1 MTTEPTSATGPTAV
15 SSRHAGRL
23 SEMSRRARAIA
34 AAGGLEAAL
43 ASGALPARIDTTVSE
58 GVVLGLLAQGIR
70 KYAAIFGHGTTD
82 LGEALRVYEDA
93 GVTRTYNFRNEVAMA
108 HAATALRW
116 QYGECAAVVTSIGPG
131 ALHAMAGSL
140 AAATNGVGVYHV
152 YGDETTHGEGP
163 NMQAIPKHEQG
174 LYGRL
179 TGIMGES
186 YILHTPQA
194 LRAAMRRGSLAVHRS
209 HRAGPFYLLL
219 PINVQPEPIRGLHLA
234 ALPGRLTP
242 PATVVADDAALDAA
256 VALIRSHRRIVIK
269 AGGGT
274 RAFPAEVRA
283 LAEATHAAVVLS
295 PGSLGVLPHVHP
307 QNMTV
312 GGTKGSISGNYA
324 MEHAGL
330 VIVVG
335 ARAVCQSD
343 CSGTGY
349 PAAEAV
355 ININAD
361 LGDLTHY
368 NRTVALPG
376 DVGAVIERLLER
388 LARAGGAEAGRAE
401 EWLAATA
408 ARKQR
413 WEAHRAER
421 YRHPTL
427 VDRTWGGP
435 VLTQPAAIKIA
446 ADFAKAVGATK
457 FFDAGDVQANGFQIA
472 EDDAPFQ
479 TITETGAS
487 YMGFAPS
494 ALLASGMA
502 DRPRY
507 GIAFCGDGSFFMNPQ
522 VLLDG
527 VEHGVRGTV
536 LLLDNRAMA
545 AVGVLQEAQYGGE
558 FRCRDSVT
566 VDYVRLASAV
576 SGVKSLDGGRTPD
589 ALQAALREAHAYPG
603 LALVHVPVYS
613 GPDPLG
619 GMGAFGA
626 WNVGNWC
633 DEVQAR
639 YHAMSI

>member
-1 MTTEPTSATGPTAV
+1 MTTIP
-15 SSRHAGRL
+15 SRHDSRL
-23 SEMSRRARAIA
+23 ADLRRRAHAIA
-34 AAGGLEAAL
+34 EAGGLDAAL
-43 ASGALPARIDTTVSE
+43 GAGTLPAVIETTVSE
-58 GVVLGLLAQGIR
+58 GVVLGLLKQGVR
-70 KYAAIFGHGTTD
+70 KYLAVFGHGSTD
-82 LGEALRVYEDA
+82 LGEVLRVYEEA

-108 HAATALRW
+108 HAATVLRW
-116 QYGECAAVVTSIGPG
+116 LHGETPAVVTSIGPG

-140 AAATNGVGVYHV
+140 AAATNGIGVYHI

-186 YILHTPQA
+186 YVLHTPGA
-194 LRAAMRRGSLAVHRS
+194 LRAALRRGSLAVHRA

-219 PINVQPEPIRGLHLA
+219 PINVQPERIPRLNLE

-242 PATVVADDAALDAA
+242 PATVIADDEALDAA
-256 VALIRSHRRIVIK
+256 VALIRRHRRIVIK

-274 RAFPAEVRA
+274 RRFPAEMQA
-283 LAEATHAAVVLS
+283 LADATHGVVALS
-295 PGSLGVLPHVHP
+295 PGALGVLPHAHP
-307 QNMTV
+307 RNMTV

-324 MEHAGL
+324 MEHADL

-335 ARAVCQSD
+335 SRAVCQAD

-349 PAAEAV
+349 PAAAAV

-368 NRTVALPG
+368 NRTVGLPG
-376 DVGAVIERLLER
+376 DIGAVIRRLLDR
-388 LARAGGAEAGRAE
+388 LDAAGGADPARAE
-401 EWLAATA
+401 AWLQATA
-408 ARKQR
+408 ERRRA
-413 WEAHRAER
+413 WEAHKAER
-421 YRHPTL
+421 YRQATL
-427 VDRTWGGP
+427 VDATWGGP

-446 ADFAKAVGATK
+446 ADFARAIGAVK
-457 FFDAGDVQANGFQIA
+457 FFDAGDVQANGFQVV
-472 EDDAPFQ
+472 EDDAPLQ

-494 ALLASGMA
+494 ALLAAGLA

-527 VEHGVRGTV
+527 VEHGVHGTI

-545 AVGVLQEAQYGGE
+545 AVGVLQEAQYGE
-558 FRCRDSVT
+558 AFRCRDSVA
-566 VDYVRLASAV
+566 VDYVRLASSVA
-576 SGVKSLDGGRTPD
+576 GVTALDGGRTPE
-589 ALQAALREAHAYPG
+589 ALRAALGKAHASPG
-603 LALVHVPVYS
+603 LSLVHVPVYS

-619 GMGAFGA
+619 GLGAFGA

-633 DEVQAR
+633 EDVQAR
-639 YHAMSI
+639 YHAMTI

>member
-1 MTTEPTSATGPTAV
+1 MTVIP
-15 SSRHAGRL
+15 SRHDSRL
-23 SEMSRRARAIA
+23 AEMRRRARAIA
-34 AAGGLEAAL
+34 QAGGLEAAL
-43 ASGALPARIDTTVSE
+43 ASSAVPAQIDTTVSE
-58 GVVLGLLAQGIR
+58 GVVLGLLKQGIR
-70 KYAAIFGHGTTD
+70 KYLAIFGHGSTD
-82 LGEALRVYEDA
+82 LGEVLRAYEEA

-108 HAATALRW
+108 HAATVLRW
-116 QYGECAAVVTSIGPG
+116 QYGESAAVVTSIGPG

-140 AAATNGVGVYHV
+140 AAAANGVGVYHI

-179 TGIMGES
+179 TGVMGES
-186 YILHTPQA
+186 YVLHTPEA

-219 PINVQPEPIRGLHLA
+219 PINVQSAPIHRLNLG
-234 ALPGRLTP
+234 ALPARLTP
-242 PATVVADDAALDAA
+242 PATVVADEAALDAA
-256 VALIRSHRRIVIK
+256 VSLIRRHRRIVIK

-274 RAFPAEVRA
+274 RSFPAEVRA

-295 PGSLGVLPHVHP
+295 PGSLGVLPHAHP

-324 MEHAGL
+324 MEHGDL
-330 VIVVG
+330 VVVVG
-335 ARAVCQSD
+335 SRAVCQAD

-349 PAAEAV
+349 PSAEAV

-376 DVGAVIERLLER
+376 DIGAVIARLLER
-388 LARAGGAEAGRAE
+388 LARAGGADPRRAE
-401 EWLAATA
+401 EWLRVTA
-408 ARKQR
+408 ERKR
-413 WEAHRAER
+413 EWEAHKAER
-421 YRHPTL
+421 YSHPTL
-427 VDRTWGGP
+427 VDQTWGGP

-446 ADFAKAVGATK
+446 ADFAKSVGATK
-457 FFDAGDVQANGFQIA
+457 FFDAGDVQANGFQVA
-472 EDDAPFQ
+472 EDDAPFE

-494 ALLASGMA
+494 ALLASGLA

-507 GIAFCGDGSFFMNPQ
+507 GIALCGDGSFFMSPQ

-527 VEHGVRGTV
+527 VEHGVHGMV

-558 FRCRDSVT
+558 FRCRDSVA
-566 VDYVRLASAV
+566 VDYVRLASSV
-576 SGVKSLDGGRTPD
+576 SGVKALDGGRTPD
-589 ALQAALREAHAYPG
+589 ALRAALRQAHAHPG
-603 LALVHVPVYS
+603 LSLVHVPVYS
-613 GPDPLG
+613 GPDPLA

-633 DEVQAR
+633 EEVQAR
-639 YHAMSI
+639 YHAMDI